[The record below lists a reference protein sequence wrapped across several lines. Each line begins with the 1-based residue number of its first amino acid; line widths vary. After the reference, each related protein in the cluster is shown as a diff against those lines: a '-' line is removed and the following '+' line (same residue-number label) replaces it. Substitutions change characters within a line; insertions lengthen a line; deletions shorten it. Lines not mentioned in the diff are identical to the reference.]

1 MKFTFTNGF
10 ENGDFSKVVSTAVD
24 YELKADEKGLFLAV
38 EATAA
43 SKTLTLGLE
52 DGDQMI
58 VTNIGGTNAITI
70 KNVADDTGTS
80 VAKGKAYLVIAST
93 TADGSTLI
101 ALNPDAG

>member
-10 ENGDFSKVVSTAVD
+10 QNGDFSKVVSTAVD

-80 VAKGKAYLVIAST
+80 LAKGKCAIVVGST
-93 TADGSTLI
+93 TADASTVLV
-101 ALNPDAG
+101 LN